1 MDFAT
6 LLSPLVNSTTR
17 LAILPCADATKYG
30 GRCLDAEPSKF
41 DMIAIRSS
49 HFHGGRNASHSL
61 RAASRRLCRA
71 ASRRGARRGRRCA
84 AACTPRC
91 VAAVLLRL
99 GLGGGQWKT
108 ANLSCALLSVPN
120 GA

>member
-61 RAASRRLCRA
+61 RAASRRLAPGGRA
-71 ASRRGARRGRRCA
+71 
-84 AACTPRC
+84 
-91 VAAVLLRL
+91 
-99 GLGGGQWKT
+99 
-108 ANLSCALLSVPN
+108 SV
-120 GA
+120 